1 MNKWLLGAR
10 PRTLPAAVAPVLVG
24 TSLRHADSHPI
35 SWLNALLALG
45 VSLCLQVA
53 VNYANDYSDGIRGTD
68 ELRVGPVRLVA
79 SGMATAK
86 AVKLAAYLLFLAG
99 AILGTILAMRTSWW
113 LIAIGA
119 ISIIAAWGYTGGKN
133 PYGYQGFGEVS
144 VFIFF
149 GVVATMGT
157 YFVQSHKFTWASLLV
172 AIPVG
177 SLSCALLAI
186 NNLRDLPKDALVGK
200 KTLAVRL
207 GVPRAR
213 YFFISLLVLAHLT
226 ILLAVTI
233 SPWVLISALFIPLT
247 FRISSRVLTGAAGR
261 DLIPLLGQTARLQ
274 LLLSTTLALALFL

>member
-1 MNKWLLGAR
+1 VNKWLLGAR

-86 AVKLAAYLLFLAG
+86 SVKLAACLLFLAG
-99 AILGTILAMRTSWW
+99 AIFGTILAMRTSWW
-113 LIAIGA
+113 LIAVGA

-144 VFIFF
+144 VFVFF

-157 YFVQSHKFTWASLLV
+157 YFAQSHKITWASLLV

-213 YFFISLLVLAHLT
+213 YFFISLLVIAHLT
-226 ILLAVTI
+226 ILLAAMI
-233 SPWVLISALFIPLT
+233 SPWVLISVLFIPLT
-247 FRISSRVLTGAAGR
+247 IRISSRVLTGAAGR